1 MSSSE
6 SFEELLDQFEQAQPG
21 AGSAAPRVGDQVKG
35 TLVSI
40 GEEHGFIDLGG
51 KTEGRVELSALRDE
65 SGEIGAAVGDTIEM
79 TVTGVDEETGT
90 LLLGPQHA
98 HKLRGL
104 DELRRAFQQG
114 TPVEG
119 QVSAAV
125 KGGIEVQVAGVR
137 GFCPAS
143 QADLR
148 FIEDLS
154 ELVGQRLEFRITK
167 LEGERRPNLV
177 LSRRALLEE
186 AQLMRAQETR
196 DRLAPGAVFS
206 GTVTSLKDFGAFVDI
221 GGLEG
226 MIHISELAH
235 GHVKHPSEL
244 LSVGQPVEV
253 SVLRVEPPR
262 DAKSRE
268 RIALSIRA
276 LARDP
281 WSDAERDYPVGTRVQ
296 GKVSRLQPFG
306 AFVELAPGVDGLVHI
321 SELAAGRRINHPSE
335 VLQEGQELEATVL
348 GVDPARRRISLSLD
362 LDRAASAAAL
372 EAAKSVPA
380 PRSQRE
386 QADKPDQL
394 ESRSM
399 GSFGALLQATLD
411 KGRKP

>member
-1 MSSSE
+1 V
-6 SFEELLDQFEQAQPG
+6 
-21 AGSAAPRVGDQVKG
+21 RG
-35 TLVSI
+35 TLVSLN
-40 GEEHGFIDLGG
+40 EEHAFVDLGA
-51 KTEGRVELSALRDE
+51 KTEGRAELSALRDAA
-65 SGEIGAAVGDTIEM
+65 GEIAVGVGATVEM
-79 TVTGVDEETGT
+79 SVTGVDPETGT

-104 DELRRAFQQG
+104 DELRRAFEQG
-114 TPVEG
+114 TSVEG

-148 FIEDLS
+148 FIEDLG

-177 LSRRALLEE
+177 LSRRAVLEE

-196 DRLAPGAVFS
+196 DRLAPGAVFT
-206 GTVTSLKDFGAFVDI
+206 GTVTSLKEFGAFVDI

-235 GHVKHPSEL
+235 GHVKHPSEV
-244 LSVGQPVEV
+244 LSLGQPVEV
-253 SVLRVEPPR
+253 SVLRVEPPK

-281 WSDAERDYPVGTRVQ
+281 WSDVERDYPVGTRVQ
-296 GKVSRLQPFG
+296 GRVSRMQPFG
-306 AFVELAPGVDGLVHI
+306 AFVELAPGVDGLIHI
-321 SELAAGRRINHPSE
+321 SELGAGRRIGHPSE
-335 VLQEGQELEATVL
+335 VLQEGQTLEAVVL
-348 GVDPARRRISLSLD
+348 GVDPARRRIALSLD
-362 LDRAASAAAL
+362 LDRDAGGSAP
-372 EAAKSVPA
+372 EAATPA
-380 PRSQRE
+380 PGSRRE
-386 QADKPDQL
+386 PAQQPGDKP
-394 ESRSM
+394 M
-399 GSFGALLQATLD
+399 GSFGALLQETLH